1 MKSYLLST
9 LAHQYRDLPLALFE
23 ERVASAWLVWEPGA
37 WSVPRERGQTT
48 IIADSGEEAPRAGGE
63 ALAIELAGTSS
74 GPLQR
79 SFGRGDACDLVIND
93 ATLSSLHLVFMRGE
107 GKRWTVRDAGS
118 TNGSWLDGQALIQGR
133 PATLASGALLKAGR
147 VHLTFYDAEGLHGR
161 LALEAVR
168 KAQRGLGP
176 KAGSVQSAG
185 S

>member
-1 MKSYLLST
+1 MKSYLLSS

-48 IIADSGEEAPRAGGE
+48 IVADSGNEAPSAGGE
-63 ALAIELAGTSS
+63 ALAIELAGSEP

-79 SFGRGDACDLVIND
+79 TFGRGDTCDLVIND
-93 ATLSSLHLVFMRGE
+93 ATLSSLHLVFMRSE
-107 GKRWTVRDAGS
+107 GRLWTVRDAGS

-133 PATLASGALLKAGR
+133 PVTMAPGALLKAGR
-147 VHLTFYDAEGLHGR
+147 VHLSFYDAAGLHGR
-161 LALEAVR
+161 LALETLR

-176 KAGSVQSAG
+176 KPSTVQSA
-185 S
+185 